1 MSQSSPSR
9 AAVPPG
15 PVVVI
20 GAGIVGLCCATYLQ
34 RDGRK
39 VVLLDPGGPGEGASY
54 GNAGGLNGSSIVPVA
69 MPGVFAKVPHWLL
82 DPEGPLSIRLRYLP
96 RLLPWLY
103 RFVRAGR
110 PELVRVQARALR
122 GLLAPTVDMHR
133 ELAASVG
140 AADLIQRSGLLIVYR
155 SEESFAADAAANRL
169 RAENGVKI
177 DELGQDELRQ
187 IEPTLAPAYTRARF
201 ISENGYCRNPLR
213 LSRSLAAALVANG
226 GELRRE
232 RAEGFAFADGKVDAV
247 LTGTGRIPAAAV
259 VLAAG
264 AHARP
269 LAARL
274 GENVPLDT
282 ERGYHAMIK
291 GPEVAPRLPIMDAE
305 AKFVATPMEEG
316 LRMAGTVEFAGLDAP
331 PDWRRARVLLRH
343 GQAMFPGLPRT
354 VEEDRVALWMGFRPS
369 MPDSLPVIG
378 PARRYPNAFLAFGH
392 GHVGLIGAPMTGRVV
407 ADLIAGRTPAIDVA
421 AFAPARFG

>member
-1 MSQSSPSR
+1 MP
-9 AAVPPG
+9 ALPPG

-20 GAGIVGLCCATYLQ
+20 GAGIVGLACATYLQ

-39 VVLLDPGGPGEGASY
+39 VVVLDPGGPGEGASY

-69 MPGVFAKVPHWLL
+69 MPGVLAKVPHWLL

-96 RLLPWLY
+96 QLLPWLY

-110 PELVRVQARALR
+110 PELVREQAHALR
-122 GLLAPTVDMHR
+122 GLLAPTVDLHR

-140 AADLIQRSGLLIVYR
+140 AADLIQRRGLLIVYR
-155 SEESFAADAAANRL
+155 SEATFAADAAANRL

-177 DELGQDELRQ
+177 DELNQDELRQ
-187 IEPTLAPAYTRARF
+187 IEPTLSSAYTRARF

-213 LSRSLAAALVANG
+213 LSRALAEALVANG
-226 GELRRE
+226 GEIRRA
-232 RAEGFAFADGKVDAV
+232 RAEDFAFADGKVEAV
-247 LTGTGRIPAAAV
+247 LTSMGRIPAAAV

-264 AHARP
+264 AHSKP

-274 GENVPLDT
+274 GEKVPLDT

-291 GPEVAPRLPIMDAE
+291 APEVAPRLPIMDAE

-316 LRMAGTVEFAGLDAP
+316 LRMAGTVEFAGLAAP

-354 VEEDRVALWMGFRPS
+354 VSEDRVALWMGFRPS

-378 PARRYPNAFLAFGH
+378 PTRRYSNAFLAFGH
-392 GHVGLIGAPMTGRVV
+392 GHVGLIGAPMTGRAI
-407 ADLIAGRTPAIDVA
+407 ADLIAGRPPAIDL
-421 AFAPARFG
+421 APFGAARFS

>member
-1 MSQSSPSR
+1 MSPPSHSP
-9 AAVPPG
+9 VI
-15 PVVVI
+15 VI

-39 VVLLDPGGPGEGASY
+39 VVLIDPGGPGEGASY

-69 MPGVFAKVPHWLL
+69 MPGVLAKVPHWLL
-82 DPEGPLSIRLRYLP
+82 DPEGPLSIRLHYLP

-110 PELVRVQARALR
+110 PELVREQARALR
-122 GLLAPTVDMHR
+122 GLLAPTVDMYR
-133 ELAASVG
+133 ALAASVG
-140 AADLIQRSGLLIVYR
+140 TGDLIQRSGLLVVYR
-155 SEESFAADAAANRL
+155 SEGSFAADAEANRL
-169 RAENGVKI
+169 RAANGVVI
-177 DELGQDELRQ
+177 EELSRDELRQ
-187 IEPTLAPAYTRARF
+187 LEPALSPAYARARF
-201 ISENGYCRNPLR
+201 IAENGYCRNPLR
-213 LSRSLAAALVANG
+213 LSRSLAEALVANG
-226 GELRRE
+226 GEIWRE
-232 RAEGFAFADGKVDAV
+232 RAEGFAFADGKVEAV
-247 LTGTGRIPAAAV
+247 LTAAGRLPAAAV

-264 AHARP
+264 AHSKP

-291 GPEVAPRLPIMDAE
+291 APEVVPRLPVMDAE

-343 GQAMFPGLPRT
+343 GQAMFPGLPRAMG
-354 VEEDRVALWMGFRPS
+354 EDRVAVWMGFRPS

-378 PARRYPNAFLAFGH
+378 RTRRYPNAFLAFGH
-392 GHVGLIGAPMTGRVV
+392 GHVGLIGAPMTGRTI
-407 ADLIAGRTPAIDVA
+407 ADLVAGRAPAIDI
-421 AFAPARFG
+421 APFSAARFG

>member
-1 MSQSSPSR
+1 MP
-9 AAVPPG
+9 AASPG

-20 GAGIVGLCCATYLQ
+20 GAGIVGLVCATYLQ
-34 RDGRK
+34 RDGHK
-39 VVLLDPGGPGEGASY
+39 VVVVDPGAPGEGASY

-69 MPGVFAKVPHWLL
+69 MPGVLAKVPHWLL

-96 RLLPWLY
+96 TLLPWLY

-110 PELVRVQARALR
+110 PEPVRAQARALR

-140 AADLIQRSGLLIVYR
+140 AADLIQRNGLLVVYR
-155 SEESFAADAAANRL
+155 AEAGFAADAAAMHL

-177 DELGQDELRQ
+177 DELSQDELRQ
-187 IEPTLAPAYTRARF
+187 IEPTLSPVYTRARL
-201 ISENGYCRNPLR
+201 ISENGYVRNPLR
-213 LSRSLAAALVANG
+213 LSRALAEALVANG
-226 GELRRE
+226 GEIRRE
-232 RAEGFAFADGKVDAV
+232 RAEGFSFSDGKVEAV
-247 LTGTGRIPAAAV
+247 LTNEGYIPAAAV

-264 AHARP
+264 AHSKK

-274 GENVPLDT
+274 GEKVPLDT
-282 ERGYHAMIK
+282 ERGYHVMIK
-291 GPEVAPRLPIMDAE
+291 APEVAPRLPIMDAE

-331 PDWRRARVLLRH
+331 PDWRRARILLRH
-343 GQAMFPGLPRT
+343 GQAMFPGLPRA
-354 VEEDRVALWMGFRPS
+354 VAEDRVALWMGFRPS

-378 PARRYPNAFLAFGH
+378 RTRRYANAFLAFGH
-392 GHVGLIGAPMTGRVV
+392 GHVGLIGAPMTGRVI
-407 ADLIAGRTPAIDVA
+407 ADLIAGRPPAIDVA
-421 AFAPARFG
+421 PFSVARFS

>member
-1 MSQSSPSR
+1 MP
-9 AAVPPG
+9 AAPPG

-39 VVLLDPGGPGEGASY
+39 VVVVDPGGPGEGTSY

-69 MPGVFAKVPHWLL
+69 MPGVLAKVPQWLL

-96 RLLPWLY
+96 QLLPWLY

-110 PELVRVQARALR
+110 PDLVRAQARALR

-140 AADLIQRSGLLIVYR
+140 VPDLIQRTGLLVVYR
-155 SEESFAADAAANRL
+155 SEAGFAADAAAMRL

-177 DELGQDELRQ
+177 DELSQDELRQ
-187 IEPTLAPAYTRARF
+187 MEPTLSPIYTRARF
-201 ISENGYCRNPLR
+201 ISENGYVRNPLR
-213 LSRSLAAALVANG
+213 LSRALAAALVANG
-226 GELRRE
+226 GEIRRE
-232 RAEGFAFADGKVDAV
+232 RAEGFALADGKVDAV
-247 LTGTGRIPAAAV
+247 LTNISRIPAAAV

-264 AHARP
+264 AHSKK

-274 GENVPLDT
+274 GEKLPLDT

-291 GPEVAPRLPIMDAE
+291 APEVAPRIPIMDAE

-316 LRMAGTVEFAGLDAP
+316 LRMAGTVEFAGLEAP
-331 PDWRRARVLLRH
+331 PDWRRARILLRN
-343 GQAMFPGLPRT
+343 GQAMFPGLPRA
-354 VEEDRVALWMGFRPS
+354 VAEDRVALWMGFRPS

-378 PARRYPNAFLAFGH
+378 RTRRYANAFLAFGH
-392 GHVGLIGAPMTGRVV
+392 GHVGLIGAPMTGRVI
-407 ADLIAGRTPAIDVA
+407 ADLIADRPPAIDVA
-421 AFAPARFG
+421 PFGVARFS

>member
-1 MSQSSPSR
+1 MSAPSDS
-9 AAVPPG
+9 

-20 GAGIVGLCCATYLQ
+20 GAGIVGLACATYLQ

-39 VVLLDPGGPGEGASY
+39 VVVVDPGGPGEGASY

-69 MPGVFAKVPHWLL
+69 MPGVLSKVPHWLL
-82 DPEGPLSIRLRYLP
+82 DPEGPLSIRLNYLP

-110 PELVRVQARALR
+110 PELVRAQARALR
-122 GLLAPTVDMHR
+122 GLLAPTVDLHR

-140 AADLIQRSGLLIVYR
+140 VADLIQRSGLLVVYR
-155 SEESFAADAAANRL
+155 GEAGFAADAAAMHL

-177 DELGQDELRQ
+177 DELNQDELRQ
-187 IEPTLAPAYTRARF
+187 IEPTLSPVYTRARF
-201 ISENGYCRNPLR
+201 ISENGYVRNPLR
-213 LSRSLAAALVANG
+213 LSRAIAEALVANG
-226 GELRRE
+226 GEIRRA
-232 RAEGFAFADGKVDAV
+232 RAQGFACADGKVEAV
-247 LTGTGRIPAAAV
+247 LTNAGRIPAAAV

-264 AHARP
+264 AHSKK
-269 LAARL
+269 LAAGL
-274 GENVPLDT
+274 GEIVPLDT

-291 GPEVAPRLPIMDAE
+291 SPEVAPRLPIMDAE

-316 LRMAGTVEFAGLDAP
+316 LRMAGTVEFAGLEAP

-343 GQAMFPGLPRT
+343 GQVMFPGLPRT
-354 VEEDRVALWMGFRPS
+354 VAEDRVSQWMGFRPS

-392 GHVGLIGAPMTGRVV
+392 GHVGLIGAPMTGRTI
-407 ADLIAGRTPAIDVA
+407 ADLVGGRAPAIDL
-421 AFAPARFG
+421 APFSAARFS

>member
-1 MSQSSPSR
+1 MS
-9 AAVPPG
+9 ALPPG

-20 GAGIVGLCCATYLQ
+20 GAGIVGLACATYLQ
-34 RDGRK
+34 RDGRR
-39 VVLLDPGGPGEGASY
+39 VVVLDPGGPGEGASY
-54 GNAGGLNGSSIVPVA
+54 GNAVGLNGSSIVPVA
-69 MPGVFAKVPHWLL
+69 MPGVLAKVPHWLL

-96 RLLPWLY
+96 QLLPWLY
-103 RFVRAGR
+103 RFVRADR
-110 PELVRVQARALR
+110 PELVREQARALR

-155 SEESFAADAAANRL
+155 SEASFAADAAANRL

-177 DELGQDELRQ
+177 DELNQDELRQ
-187 IEPTLAPAYTRARF
+187 IEPTLSPDYTRARF
-201 ISENGYCRNPLR
+201 ISENGHCRNPLR
-213 LSRSLAAALVANG
+213 LSRSLAEGLVANG
-226 GELRRE
+226 GDIRRE
-232 RAEGFAFADGKVDAV
+232 RAEGFAFADGKVEAV
-247 LTGTGRIPAAAV
+247 LTSTGRIPAAAV

-264 AHARP
+264 AHSKP

-282 ERGYHAMIK
+282 ERGYHAMVK
-291 GPEVAPRLPIMDAE
+291 DPEVAPRHPIMDVDS
-305 AKFVATPMEEG
+305 KFVATPMEQG
-316 LRMAGTVEFAGLDAP
+316 LRMAGTVEFAGLAAP

-354 VEEDRVALWMGFRPS
+354 VSEDRVAVWMGFRPS

-378 PARRYPNAFLAFGH
+378 PARRSPNAFLAFGH
-392 GHVGLIGAPMTGRVV
+392 GHVGLVGAPMTGRTI
-407 ADLIAGRTPAIDVA
+407 ADLIAGQAPAIDVA
-421 AFAPARFG
+421 PFT

>member
-1 MSQSSPSR
+1 MLPPSTS
-9 AAVPPG
+9 

-39 VVLLDPGGPGEGASY
+39 VVVVDPGGPGEGASY

-69 MPGVFAKVPHWLL
+69 MPGVLAKVPHWLL

-96 RLLPWLY
+96 QLLPWLY

-110 PELVRVQARALR
+110 PELVRAQARALR
-122 GLLAPTVDMHR
+122 TLLAPTVGMHR

-140 AADLIQRSGLLIVYR
+140 AADLIQRSGLLVVYR
-155 SEESFAADAAANRL
+155 SEASFAADTAAMRL
-169 RAENGVKI
+169 RAENGVTI
-177 DELGQDELRQ
+177 DELSQDELRQ
-187 IEPTLAPAYTRARF
+187 IEPTLSPVYTRARF

-213 LSRSLAAALVANG
+213 LSRALAEALVANG
-226 GELRRE
+226 GELRRA
-232 RAEGFAFADGKVDAV
+232 RAEGFTFADEKVEAV
-247 LTGTGRIPAAAV
+247 LTNAGRIPAAGV

-264 AHARP
+264 AHSKS
-269 LAARL
+269 LAAQL
-274 GENVPLDT
+274 GEKVPLDT

-291 GPEVAPRLPIMDAE
+291 SPEVAPRLPIMDAE
-305 AKFVATPMEEG
+305 AKFVATPMEDG

-331 PDWRRARVLLRH
+331 PDWRRARVLLGH
-343 GQAMFPGLPRT
+343 GQAMFPGLPRA
-354 VEEDRVALWMGFRPS
+354 VAQDRVALWMGFRPS

-378 PARRYPNAFLAFGH
+378 PTRRYANAFLAFGH
-392 GHVGLIGAPMTGRVV
+392 GHVGLIGAPMTGRVI
-407 ADLIAGRTPAIDVA
+407 ADVVAGRPPAIDL
-421 AFAPARFG
+421 APFSAARFS

>member
-1 MSQSSPSR
+1 MR
-9 AAVPPG
+9 APPG

-20 GAGIVGLCCATYLQ
+20 GAGIVGLACATYLQ

-39 VVLLDPGGPGEGASY
+39 VVVLDPGGPGEGASY

-69 MPGVFAKVPHWLL
+69 MPGVLAKVPHWLL

-96 RLLPWLY
+96 QLLPWLY

-110 PELVRVQARALR
+110 PELVREQARALR

-133 ELAASVG
+133 ALAASVG

-155 SEESFAADAAANRL
+155 SEASFAADAAANRL

-177 DELGQDELRQ
+177 DELNQDELRQ
-187 IEPTLAPAYTRARF
+187 VEPTLSPAYTRARF

-213 LSRSLAAALVANG
+213 LSRSLAEALVANG
-226 GELRRE
+226 GDIRRE
-232 RAEGFAFADGKVDAV
+232 RAEGFAFADGKVEAV
-247 LTGTGRIPAAAV
+247 LTSTGRIPAAAV

-264 AHARP
+264 AHSKP

-274 GENVPLDT
+274 GEKVPLDT

-291 GPEVAPRLPIMDAE
+291 APEVAPRLPIMDAE
-305 AKFVATPMEEG
+305 AKFVATPMEQG
-316 LRMAGTVEFAGLDAP
+316 LRMAGTVEFAGLAAP

-343 GQAMFPGLPRT
+343 GQAMFPALPRT
-354 VEEDRVALWMGFRPS
+354 VSEDRVALWMGFRPS

-378 PARRYPNAFLAFGH
+378 PTRRYANAFLAFGH
-392 GHVGLIGAPMTGRVV
+392 GHVGLIGAPMTGRAI
-407 ADLIAGRTPAIDVA
+407 ADLIAGRPPALDL
-421 AFAPARFG
+421 APFGAARFS

>member
-1 MSQSSPSR
+1 MS
-9 AAVPPG
+9 ALPPG

-39 VVLLDPGGPGEGASY
+39 VTLVDPSGPGEGASY

-69 MPGVFAKVPHWLL
+69 MPGMLAKVPHWLL

-96 RLLPWLY
+96 QLLPWLY

-110 PELVRVQARALR
+110 PELVREQARALR

-155 SEESFAADAAANRL
+155 SEASFAADAEANRL
-169 RAENGVKI
+169 RADNGVKI
-177 DELGQDELRQ
+177 DELNQDELRQ
-187 IEPTLAPAYTRARF
+187 IEPTLSPAYTRARF

-213 LSRSLAAALVANG
+213 LSRALAAALVANG
-226 GELRRE
+226 GEIRRE
-232 RAEGFAFADGKVDAV
+232 RAEGFAFADGKVEAV
-247 LTGTGRIPAAAV
+247 LTSAGRTPAAAV

-264 AHARP
+264 AHSKP
-269 LAARL
+269 LTAQL
-274 GENVPLDT
+274 GEKVPLDT
-282 ERGYHAMIK
+282 ERGYHAMITA
-291 GPEVAPRLPIMDAE
+291 PEVAPRLPIMDAE

-316 LRMAGTVEFAGLDAP
+316 LRMAGTVEFAGLEAP
-331 PDWRRARVLLRH
+331 PDWRRARILLWH

-354 VEEDRVALWMGFRPS
+354 VSEDRVALWMGFRPS

-378 PARRYPNAFLAFGH
+378 PTRRYPNAFLAFGH
-392 GHVGLIGAPMTGRVV
+392 GHVGLIGAPMTGRAI
-407 ADLIAGRTPAIDVA
+407 ADLIAGRPPALDL
-421 AFAPARFG
+421 APFGAARFAGA

>member
-1 MSQSSPSR
+1 MP
-9 AAVPPG
+9 ALPPG
-15 PVVVI
+15 SVVVI
-20 GAGIVGLCCATYLQ
+20 GAGIVGLACATYLQ

-39 VVLLDPGGPGEGASY
+39 VVVVDPGGPGEGASY

-69 MPGVFAKVPHWLL
+69 MPGVLAKVPHWLL

-96 RLLPWLY
+96 QLLPWLY

-110 PELVRVQARALR
+110 PELVREQARALR

-140 AADLIQRSGLLIVYR
+140 AANLIQRSGLLIVYR
-155 SEESFAADAAANRL
+155 SEASFAADAAANRL

-177 DELGQDELRQ
+177 DELNQDELRQ
-187 IEPTLAPAYTRARF
+187 IEPTLSPAYTRARF

-213 LSRSLAAALVANG
+213 LSRALAEALVANG
-226 GELRRE
+226 GEIRRE
-232 RAEGFAFADGKVDAV
+232 RAEDFAFADGKVEAV
-247 LTGTGRIPAAAV
+247 LTATGRIPAAAV

-264 AHARP
+264 AHSKP
-269 LAARL
+269 LAAWL
-274 GENVPLDT
+274 GEKVPLDT

-291 GPEVAPRLPIMDAE
+291 APEVAPRLPIMDAD
-305 AKFVATPMEEG
+305 AKFVATPMEQG
-316 LRMAGTVEFAGLDAP
+316 LRMAGTVEFAGLEAP
-331 PDWRRARVLLRH
+331 PDWRRARILLRH

-354 VEEDRVALWMGFRPS
+354 VSEDRVALWMGFRPS

-378 PARRYPNAFLAFGH
+378 PTRRYSNAFLAFGH
-392 GHVGLIGAPMTGRVV
+392 GHVGLIGAPMTGRAI
-407 ADLIAGRTPAIDVA
+407 ADLIAGRPPAIDL
-421 AFAPARFG
+421 APFGAARFS

>member
-1 MSQSSPSR
+1 MP
-9 AAVPPG
+9 ALPPG

-20 GAGIVGLCCATYLQ
+20 GAGIVGLACATYLQ
-34 RDGRK
+34 RDGRN
-39 VVLLDPGGPGEGASY
+39 VVVLDPGGPGEGASY

-69 MPGVFAKVPHWLL
+69 MPGVLAKVPHWLL

-96 RLLPWLY
+96 HLLPWLY

-110 PELVRVQARALR
+110 PELVREQARALR

-140 AADLIQRSGLLIVYR
+140 AADLIQRSGLLVVYR
-155 SEESFAADAAANRL
+155 SEASFAADAAANRL

-177 DELGQDELRQ
+177 DELSQDELRQ
-187 IEPTLAPAYTRARF
+187 IEPTLSPAYTRARF

-213 LSRSLAAALVANG
+213 LSRSLAEALVANG
-226 GELRRE
+226 GEIRRK
-232 RAEGFAFADGKVDAV
+232 RAEGFALADGKVEAV
-247 LTGTGRIPAAAV
+247 LTATGRIPAAAV

-264 AHARP
+264 AHSKP

-274 GENVPLDT
+274 GEKVPLDT

-291 GPEVAPRLPIMDAE
+291 APEVALRLPIMDAE
-305 AKFVATPMEEG
+305 AKFVATPMEQG
-316 LRMAGTVEFAGLDAP
+316 LRMAGTVEFAGLEAP
-331 PDWRRARVLLRH
+331 PDWRRARILLRH
-343 GQAMFPGLPRT
+343 GQAMFPGLPRA
-354 VEEDRVALWMGFRPS
+354 VSEDRVALWMGFRPS

-378 PARRYPNAFLAFGH
+378 PTRRYPNAFLAFGH
-392 GHVGLIGAPMTGRVV
+392 GHVGLIGAPMTGRAI
-407 ADLIAGRTPAIDVA
+407 ADLIAGRPPAIDL
-421 AFAPARFG
+421 APFSAARFT

>member
-1 MSQSSPSR
+1 MSPPSHSP
-9 AAVPPG
+9 VI
-15 PVVVI
+15 VI

-39 VVLLDPGGPGEGASY
+39 VVVIDPGGPGEGASY

-69 MPGVFAKVPHWLL
+69 MPGVLAKVPHWLL
-82 DPEGPLSIRLRYLP
+82 DPEGPLSIRLHYLP

-110 PELVRVQARALR
+110 PELVRAQARALR
-122 GLLAPTVDMHR
+122 GLLAPTVDMYR
-133 ELAASVG
+133 ALAASVG
-140 AADLIQRSGLLIVYR
+140 TGDLIQRSGLLVVYR
-155 SEESFAADAAANRL
+155 SEASFAADAEANRL
-169 RAENGVKI
+169 RAANGVVI
-177 DELGQDELRQ
+177 EELTRDELRQ
-187 IEPTLAPAYTRARF
+187 LEPALSPAYVRARF
-201 ISENGYCRNPLR
+201 IAENGYCRNPLR
-213 LSRSLAAALVANG
+213 LSRSLAEALVANG
-226 GELRRE
+226 GEIRRE
-232 RAEGFAFADGKVDAV
+232 RAEGFAFADGKVEAV
-247 LTGTGRIPAAAV
+247 LTAAGRLPAAAV

-264 AHARP
+264 AHSKP
-269 LAARL
+269 FAARL

-291 GPEVAPRLPIMDAE
+291 APEVVPRLPVMDAE

-343 GQAMFPGLPRT
+343 GQAMFPGLPRAMG
-354 VEEDRVALWMGFRPS
+354 EDRVAVWMGFRPS

-378 PARRYPNAFLAFGH
+378 RTRRYPNAFLAFGH
-392 GHVGLIGAPMTGRVV
+392 GHVGLIGAPMTGRTI
-407 ADLIAGRTPAIDVA
+407 ADLVAGRVPAIDI
-421 AFAPARFG
+421 APFSATRFG

>member
-1 MSQSSPSR
+1 MSPPSHSP
-9 AAVPPG
+9 VI
-15 PVVVI
+15 VI

-39 VVLLDPGGPGEGASY
+39 VVVIDPGGPGEGASY

-69 MPGVFAKVPHWLL
+69 MPGVLAKVPHWLL

-110 PELVRVQARALR
+110 PELVRAQARALR
-122 GLLAPTVDMHR
+122 GLLAPTVDMYR
-133 ELAASVG
+133 ALAASVG
-140 AADLIQRSGLLIVYR
+140 TGDLIQRSGLLVVYR
-155 SEESFAADAAANRL
+155 SEASFAADAEANRL
-169 RAENGVKI
+169 RAANGVVI
-177 DELGQDELRQ
+177 EELSRDELRQ
-187 IEPTLAPAYTRARF
+187 LEPALSPAYARARF
-201 ISENGYCRNPLR
+201 IAENGYCRNPLR
-213 LSRSLAAALVANG
+213 LSRSLAEALVANG
-226 GELRRE
+226 GEIRRE
-232 RAEGFAFADGKVDAV
+232 RAEGFAFADGKVEAV
-247 LTGTGRIPAAAV
+247 LTAAGRLPAAAV

-264 AHARP
+264 AHSKP

-291 GPEVAPRLPIMDAE
+291 APEVVPRLPVMDAE

-343 GQAMFPGLPRT
+343 GQAMFPALPRT
-354 VEEDRVALWMGFRPS
+354 VAEDRVAVWMGFRPS

-378 PARRYPNAFLAFGH
+378 RTRRYPNAFLAFGH
-392 GHVGLIGAPMTGRVV
+392 GHVGLIGAPMTGRTI
-407 ADLIAGRTPAIDVA
+407 ADLAAGRAPAIDI
-421 AFAPARFG
+421 APFSAARFG

>member
-1 MSQSSPSR
+1 MT
-9 AAVPPG
+9 AAPPG

-39 VVLLDPGGPGEGASY
+39 VVVVDPGGPGEGTSY

-69 MPGVFAKVPHWLL
+69 MPGVLAKVPHWLL

-96 RLLPWLY
+96 QLLPWLY

-110 PELVRVQARALR
+110 PELVRAQARALR

-140 AADLIQRSGLLIVYR
+140 ASDLIHRSGLLVVYR
-155 SEESFAADAAANRL
+155 GEASFAADAAAMSL

-187 IEPTLAPAYTRARF
+187 IEPTLSPAYTRARF
-201 ISENGYCRNPLR
+201 ISENGYVRNPLR
-213 LSRSLAAALVANG
+213 LSRALAEALVVNG
-226 GELRRE
+226 GEIRRA
-232 RAEGFAFADGKVDAV
+232 RAEGFAFADGKVEAV
-247 LTGTGRIPAAAV
+247 LTNTGRIPAGAV

-264 AHARP
+264 AHSKK
-269 LAARL
+269 LAAQL
-274 GENVPLDT
+274 GEKVPLDT

-291 GPEVAPRLPIMDAE
+291 APEVAPRLPIMDAE

-331 PDWRRARVLLRH
+331 PDWRRARTLLRH
-343 GQAMFPGLPRT
+343 GQAMFPGLPRA
-354 VEEDRVALWMGFRPS
+354 VAEDRVALWMGFRPS

-378 PARRYPNAFLAFGH
+378 PTRRYANAFLAFGH
-392 GHVGLIGAPMTGRVV
+392 GHVGLIGAPMTGRAI
-407 ADLIAGRTPAIDVA
+407 ADLIASRPPAIDLAPFA
-421 AFAPARFG
+421 AARFA

>member
-1 MSQSSPSR
+1 MTV
-9 AAVPPG
+9 APPG

-34 RDGRK
+34 RDGHK
-39 VVLLDPGGPGEGASY
+39 VVVVDPGGPGEGTSY

-69 MPGVFAKVPHWLL
+69 MPGVLAKVPHWLL

-96 RLLPWLY
+96 QLLPWLY

-110 PELVRVQARALR
+110 PDLVRAQARALR

-140 AADLIQRSGLLIVYR
+140 VPDLIQRSGLLVVYR
-155 SEESFAADAAANRL
+155 SEAGFAADAAAMRL

-177 DELGQDELRQ
+177 DELSQDELRQ
-187 IEPTLAPAYTRARF
+187 MEPTLSPIYTRARF
-201 ISENGYCRNPLR
+201 ISENGYVRNPLR
-213 LSRSLAAALVANG
+213 LSRALAEALVANG
-226 GELRRE
+226 GEIRRE
-232 RAEGFAFADGKVDAV
+232 RAEGFAFDDGKVEAV
-247 LTGTGRIPAAAV
+247 LTNTSRIPAAAV

-264 AHARP
+264 AHSKK

-274 GENVPLDT
+274 GEKVPLDT
-282 ERGYHAMIK
+282 ERGYHAMIRS
-291 GPEVAPRLPIMDAE
+291 PEVAPRIPIMDAE

-316 LRMAGTVEFAGLDAP
+316 LRMAGTVEFAGLEAP

-343 GQAMFPGLPRT
+343 GQAMFPGLPRA
-354 VEEDRVALWMGFRPS
+354 VAEDRVALWMGFRPS

-378 PARRYPNAFLAFGH
+378 RTRRYANVFLAFGH
-392 GHVGLIGAPMTGRVV
+392 GHVGLIGAPMTGRVI
-407 ADLIAGRTPAIDVA
+407 ADLIAGRPSAIDL
-421 AFAPARFG
+421 APFSAARFG

>member
-1 MSQSSPSR
+1 MP
-9 AAVPPG
+9 ALPPG

-34 RDGRK
+34 RDGREF
-39 VVLLDPGGPGEGASY
+39 VVLDPGGPGAGASC

-69 MPGVFAKVPHWLL
+69 MPGVLAKVPHWLL

-96 RLLPWLY
+96 QLLPWLY

-110 PELVRVQARALR
+110 PELVREQARALR

-155 SEESFAADAAANRL
+155 SEAGFAADAAANRL

-177 DELGQDELRQ
+177 DELNQDELRQ
-187 IEPTLAPAYTRARF
+187 IEPTLSPAYTRARF

-213 LSRSLAAALVANG
+213 LSRSLAEALVANG
-226 GELRRE
+226 GEIRRE
-232 RAEGFAFADGKVDAV
+232 RAEGFAFADGKVEAV
-247 LTGTGRIPAAAV
+247 LTASGRIPAAAV

-264 AHARP
+264 AHSKP
-269 LAARL
+269 LVARL
-274 GENVPLDT
+274 GEKVPLDT

-291 GPEVAPRLPIMDAE
+291 TPEVAPRLPIMDAE

-316 LRMAGTVEFAGLDAP
+316 LRMAGTVEFAGLEAP

-343 GQAMFPGLPRT
+343 GQAMFPGLPRR
-354 VEEDRVALWMGFRPS
+354 VADDRVALWMGFRPS

-378 PARRYPNAFLAFGH
+378 PTRRYANAFLAFGH
-392 GHVGLIGAPMTGRVV
+392 GHVGLIGAPMTGRAI
-407 ADLIAGRTPAIDVA
+407 ADLIAGRPPAIDLVP
-421 AFAPARFG
+421 FSTARFG

>member
-1 MSQSSPSR
+1 MSPPSHSP
-9 AAVPPG
+9 VI
-15 PVVVI
+15 VI

-39 VVLLDPGGPGEGASY
+39 VVVIDPGGPGEGASY

-69 MPGVFAKVPHWLL
+69 MPGVLAKVPHWLL
-82 DPEGPLSIRLRYLP
+82 DPEGPLSIRLHYLP

-110 PELVRVQARALR
+110 PELVRAQARALR
-122 GLLAPTVDMHR
+122 GLLAPTVDMYR
-133 ELAASVG
+133 ALAASVG
-140 AADLIQRSGLLIVYR
+140 AGDLIQRSGLLVVYR
-155 SEESFAADAAANRL
+155 SEASFAADAEANRL
-169 RAENGVKI
+169 RAANGVVI
-177 DELGQDELRQ
+177 EELSRDELRQ
-187 IEPTLAPAYTRARF
+187 LEPALSPAYVRARF
-201 ISENGYCRNPLR
+201 IAENGYCRNPLR
-213 LSRSLAAALVANG
+213 LSRSLAEALVANG
-226 GELRRE
+226 GEIRRE
-232 RAEGFAFADGKVDAV
+232 RAEGFAFADGKVEAV
-247 LTGTGRIPAAAV
+247 LTAAGRLPAAAV

-264 AHARP
+264 AHSKP

-291 GPEVAPRLPIMDAE
+291 APEVVPRLPVMDAE

-331 PDWRRARVLLRH
+331 PNWRRARVLLRH
-343 GQAMFPGLPRT
+343 GQAMFPGLPRA
-354 VEEDRVALWMGFRPS
+354 VGEDRVAVWMGFRPS

-378 PARRYPNAFLAFGH
+378 RTRRYPNAFLAFGH
-392 GHVGLIGAPMTGRVV
+392 GHVGLIGAPMTGRTI
-407 ADLIAGRTPAIDVA
+407 ADLVAGRAPAIDIGPFSA
-421 AFAPARFG
+421 ARFG

>member
-1 MSQSSPSR
+1 MP
-9 AAVPPG
+9 APAPG

-34 RDGRK
+34 RDGHK
-39 VVLLDPGGPGEGASY
+39 VVVVDPGGPGEGTSY

-69 MPGVFAKVPHWLL
+69 MPGVLAKVPHWLL

-96 RLLPWLY
+96 QLLPWLY
-103 RFVRAGR
+103 RFVRAGQ
-110 PELVRVQARALR
+110 PDLVRAQARSLR

-133 ELAASVG
+133 ALAASVG
-140 AADLIQRSGLLIVYR
+140 AADLIQRSGLLVVYR
-155 SEESFAADAAANRL
+155 GEAGFAADSPAMRL

-177 DELGQDELRQ
+177 DELNQDELRQ
-187 IEPTLAPAYTRARF
+187 TEPTLSPVYTRARF
-201 ISENGYCRNPLR
+201 ISENGYVRDPLR
-213 LSRSLAAALVANG
+213 LSQALAEALVANG
-226 GELRRE
+226 GEIRRE
-232 RAEGFAFADGKVDAV
+232 RAEGFSFAGGKVDAV
-247 LTGTGRIPAAAV
+247 LTNTGRVPASAL

-264 AHARP
+264 AHSKN

-274 GENVPLDT
+274 DEKVPLDT

-291 GPEVAPRLPIMDAE
+291 SPEVAPRLPIMDAE
-305 AKFVATPMEEG
+305 AKFVATPMEGG

-343 GQAMFPGLPRT
+343 GQTMFPGLPRA
-354 VEEDRVALWMGFRPS
+354 VAEVRVALWMGFRPS

-378 PARRYPNAFLAFGH
+378 PTRRYANAFLAFGH
-392 GHVGLIGAPMTGRVV
+392 GHVGLIGAPMTGRVI
-407 ADLIAGRTPAIDVA
+407 ADLIAGRPPAIDVA
-421 AFAPARFG
+421 PFSAARFS

>member
-1 MSQSSPSR
+1 M
-9 AAVPPG
+9 AELPPG

-20 GAGIVGLCCATYLQ
+20 GAGIVGLACATYLQ

-39 VVLLDPGGPGEGASY
+39 VMVLDPGGPGEGASY

-69 MPGVFAKVPHWLL
+69 MPGVLSKVPHWLL

-96 RLLPWLY
+96 QLLPWLY

-110 PELVRVQARALR
+110 PELVRAQARALR

-155 SEESFAADAAANRL
+155 SEVGFAADAAANRL

-177 DELGQDELRQ
+177 DELSKDELRQ
-187 IEPTLAPAYTRARF
+187 IEPTLSPLYTRARF
-201 ISENGYCRNPLR
+201 ISENGYVRNPLR
-213 LSRSLAAALVANG
+213 LSRSLAESLVANG
-226 GELRRE
+226 GEMRRE
-232 RAEGFAFADGKVDAV
+232 RAEGFAFADGKVEAV
-247 LTGTGRIPAAAV
+247 LTATGRISAAAV

-264 AHARP
+264 AHSKP

-274 GENVPLDT
+274 GEKIPLDT

-291 GPEVAPRLPIMDAE
+291 AAEVAPRLPIMDAE

-331 PDWRRARVLLRH
+331 PDWRRARILLRH

-354 VEEDRVALWMGFRPS
+354 VSEDRVALWMGFRPS

-378 PARRYPNAFLAFGH
+378 RARRYANAFLAFGH
-392 GHVGLIGAPMTGRVV
+392 GHVGLIGAPMTGRAI
-407 ADLIAGRTPAIDVA
+407 ADLVAGRPPAVDI
-421 AFAPARFG
+421 APFSSARFG